1 MFDRDRWNEIWHVL
15 RSNKL
20 RTFLTAFGVFWGIF
34 MLVVMIA
41 AGRGLSNSASSF
53 LEDFATNSTIIWGE
67 KTALPYQGL
76 QRGRQ
81 VVFYTSDLIA
91 IKQNFPEIQY
101 IAPRIDIQPWRSGP
115 NSNQVVYKTKQGAF
129 DIFGTTPE
137 FNSIDP
143 RKIYAGRYLNQI
155 DLDENRKV
163 AAISKRAKE
172 VLFNADEDPVGKY
185 IKINNINFQVIGV
198 FEASRIFGGET
209 DKPIVLPLSTLQKA
223 YNTGPILDFFAVSA
237 FENQNIADVEA
248 RVITFLKK
256 RHKVDPEDKQA
267 IGNFNVAEL
276 IQQQSSL
283 FIGINI
289 LIWIVGLGTL
299 FSGVVGVSNIMLIV
313 VKERTRE
320 IGIQRAIGASPARV
334 MTQIVS
340 ESIALTAIAGFTG
353 LTFGVLLTEVANK
366 FLPSDGAL
374 LNPTINFNVSLV
386 ALFVIMFCGVIAGFM
401 PAKRAVSIKPIDAL
415 RDE

>member
-1 MFDRDRWNEIWHVL
+1 MFDRDRWNEIWYVL
-15 RSNKL
+15 KSNKL

-41 AGRGLSNSASSF
+41 AGRGLANRASSF

-67 KTALPYQGL
+67 KTSLPYKGL

-81 VVFYTSDLIA
+81 VVFYTSDWVA
-91 IKQNFPEIQY
+91 IKKNFPEIQY

-115 NSNQVVYKTKQGAF
+115 NSNQVVYGTKQGAF

-143 RKIYAGRYLNQI
+143 RKMYAGRYLNQI
-155 DLDENRKV
+155 DIDENRKV
-163 AAISKRAKE
+163 AALSKRAKE
-172 VLFNADEDPVGKY
+172 LLFNADEDPIGKY

-198 FEASRIFGGET
+198 FEASRIFGGQT

-223 YNTGPILDFFAVSA
+223 YNTGPVLDFFAVSA
-237 FENQNIADVEA
+237 YPNENIEEVEQ
-248 RVITFLKK
+248 RVLTFLKK
-256 RHKVDPEDKQA
+256 LHKVDPEDKQA
-267 IGNFNVAEL
+267 IGNFNVAKL
-276 IQQQSSL
+276 IQEQNAL

-299 FSGVVGVSNIMLIV
+299 FSGVLGVSNIMLIV

-320 IGIQRAIGASPARV
+320 LGIQRAIGASPARI

-340 ESIALTAIAGFTG
+340 ESITLTAIAGFAG
-353 LTFGVLLTEVANK
+353 LTFGVFVTELFNKLL
-366 FLPSDGAL
+366 PPDGAL
-374 LNPTINFNVSLV
+374 LNPTINFNVSV
-386 ALFVIMFCGVIAGFM
+386 AALFVIMICGIIAGLM
-401 PAKRAVSIKPIDAL
+401 PARRAVSIKPIDAL

>member
-15 RSNKL
+15 KSNKL

-41 AGRGLSNSASSF
+41 AGRGLENSARSF

-67 KTALPYQGL
+67 KTSLPYKGL

-81 VVFYTSDLIA
+81 VVFDTNDLNA

-101 IAPRIDIQPWRSGP
+101 IAPRIDIQPWRSGA
-115 NSNQVVYKTKQGAF
+115 NSNQVVYGTKQGAF

-143 RKIYAGRYLNQI
+143 RKMYGGRYLNQI
-155 DLDENRKV
+155 DIEENRKV

-172 VLFNADEDPVGKY
+172 LLFNADEDPVGKY

-198 FEASRIFGGET
+198 FEASRIFGGQT
-209 DKPIVLPLSTLQKA
+209 DKPIVLPLTTLQKA
-223 YNTGPILDFFAVSA
+223 YNTGPVLDYFAVSA
-237 FENQNIADVEA
+237 YENINIEELEN
-248 RVITFLKK
+248 RLLLFLKN

-267 IGNFNVAEL
+267 IGNLNVSKM
-276 IQQQSSL
+276 IQEQSAL

-299 FSGVVGVSNIMLIV
+299 LSGVVGVSNIMLIV

-320 IGIQRAIGASPARV
+320 IGIQRAIGASPSRI

-340 ESIALTAIAGFTG
+340 ESVALTALAGFTG
-353 LTFGVLLTEVANK
+353 LTFGVFITEMASK
-366 FLPSDGAL
+366 FLPPDGAL
-374 LNPTINFNVSLV
+374 LNPTINFNVSII
-386 ALFVIMFCGVIAGFM
+386 ALIVIMLCGIIAGFM
-401 PAKRAVSIKPIDAL
+401 PARRAVSIKPIDAL